1 MWKAQVYKILA
12 DMTVEGQLEKKLSR
26 ATSTRVWM
34 ALGEATMSHDPTK
47 NQLVDEPDAVLRNSL
62 KKLMYPR

>member
-1 MWKAQVYKILA
+1 MWKAKVCKIQA

-26 ATSTRVWM
+26 VTSTQVWM

-47 NQLVDEPDAVLRNSL
+47 NQLVDEPDVFRVSL
-62 KKLMYPR
+62 KRLLYPR